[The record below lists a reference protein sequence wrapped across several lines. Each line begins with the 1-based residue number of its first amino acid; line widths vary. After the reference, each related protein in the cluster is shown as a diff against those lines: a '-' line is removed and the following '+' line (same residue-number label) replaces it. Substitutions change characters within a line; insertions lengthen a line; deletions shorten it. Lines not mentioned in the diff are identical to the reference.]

1 MPRITPRQTRP
12 YGHGFV
18 KVTMRMDGP
27 EWAVFCAIMSG
38 RYNTSGSDGVRQLV
52 SQVVKE
58 HEYAK
63 RARQLDEVT
72 P

>member
-1 MPRITPRQTRP
+1 
-12 YGHGFV
+12 
-18 KVTMRMDGP
+18 MDGP